1 MGMKMGMHNSITPER
16 FHLIK
21 AALAEGMSEETAMQK
36 YDIKR
41 TTLKYIKKSTSFY
54 EYRLLTE
61 YLPAARKMPKVV
73 APSSGLEFEDFSYRK
88 NKGDKAAAE
97 KRASRED
104 GATNKMVALVAVE
117 AIAIISLVALAALV
131 YFWNQK

>member
-1 MGMKMGMHNSITPER
+1 MGIKMGKYNAITPER

-21 AALAEGMSEETAMQK
+21 AALAEWVSDSEVMAK
-36 YDIKR
+36 YEIKKTTLRYIKR
-41 TTLKYIKKSTSFY
+41 STSFY

-61 YLPAARKMPKVV
+61 ALPAARKMPKVV

-117 AIAIISLVALAALV
+117 AIAIISLVALTALV